1 MSWNQT
7 CSISKLP
14 IYSGDKVIIFPVK
27 VNFYNKCS
35 VLPFKMIGIYD
46 DFGSFETKEQSN
58 FNQFVN
64 YFKEDFISNQNE
76 YLSLDNFN
84 YFIAEAM
91 ERQIFLKDS
100 AWDKHYMHEN
110 FIENTI
116 KCNDKFSLYEN
127 TMKEINDN
135 SKLSFIFIRENI
147 YNELLKSKSL
157 IHRTFKEYNSKI
169 EELKQKKDY
178 KTLYLTVEKEQICL
192 DNLNFYLD
200 YEEEDELYNYIL
212 NSSIEISFILD
223 ILFFLRVKLEWN
235 NKMFHGLNSD
245 EISIFQKFNKMI
257 CNELKYINKEKY

>member
-7 CSISKLP
+7 CSISRLP

-76 YLSLDNFN
+76 PLSLDNFN

-135 SKLSFIFIRENI
+135 SKLSFVFIRENI
-147 YNELLKSKSL
+147 YNELLNSKSL
-157 IHRTFKEYNSKI
+157 IHRTFQEYSSKI
-169 EELKQKKDY
+169 EKLKQKKDY
-178 KTLYLTVEKEQICL
+178 KSLYFTVGKEQICL

-200 YEEEDELYNYIL
+200 YEEVDEFYNYIL
-212 NSSIEISFILD
+212 NSSIEISFLLD
-223 ILFFLRVKLEWN
+223 ILFFLRVKLECN
-235 NKMFHGLNSD
+235 NKMFNGLDSD
-245 EISIFQKFNKMI
+245 ELYIFKKFNKMI
-257 CNELKYINKEKY
+257 NNEIKYIKKENL